1 METEQTPE
9 VSVVIPCYNV
19 AAWVGD
25 ALDSV
30 FIQKGVALE
39 IIAVDDGSSDETV
52 SVIADWISRHPEV
65 AVQLI
70 CQPNAGACAARNQG
84 LSAAKGSYV
93 QFLDADDVLL
103 PGKIRAQVD
112 LLENCPEAAFVAGAF
127 NRVSVD
133 GKKTAS
139 YSAEPGFF
147 SVFAGQAGI
156 TSANLFCRSSL
167 NAIGGWKE
175 DLGSS
180 QEAELMF
187 RLLMKSKHYVAHK
200 ELLTEVRERV
210 SGRITQSNPV
220 RRVENY
226 LHVRLTMYDSFCDER
241 PEEWEKAREDLD
253 AFLFSTIALL
263 NRLSPGVWKEY
274 RSYLVKPALLKPVA
288 GLSAVKIKLAGWVG
302 YPLFFRIMSL
312 LPKPVL

>member
-1 METEQTPE
+1 METLQTPD

-25 ALDSV
+25 ALNSV
-30 FIQKGVALE
+30 LNQKDVSLE

-52 SVIADWISRHPEV
+52 SAIADWISLHPKV
-65 AVQLI
+65 SAQLI
-70 CQPNAGACAARNQG
+70 CQPNTGACAARNQG
-84 LSAAKGSYV
+84 LSVAKGSYV

-103 PGKIRAQVD
+103 PGKIRAQIE
-112 LLENCPEAAFVAGAF
+112 LLAKYPEAAFVAGAF
-127 NRVSVD
+127 NRVSLD
-133 GKKTAS
+133 GNKTAS
-139 YSAEPGFF
+139 YPAESSFF
-147 SVFAGQAGI
+147 SVFAGLAGI
-156 TSANLFCRSSL
+156 TSANLFRRSSL

-187 RLLMKSKHYVAHK
+187 RLLMKSDQYIAHK
-200 ELLTEVRERV
+200 ELLTEVRERA

-220 RRVENY
+220 RRVKNY
-226 LHVRLTMYDSFCDER
+226 LHVRLAMYESFRDER
-241 PEEWEKAREDLD
+241 PAEWGKARQDLD

-263 NRLSPGVWKEY
+263 NRLSPGAWKEY
-274 RSYLVKPALLKPVA
+274 RSYLTKPASLKPIA
-288 GLSAVKIKLAGWVG
+288 GLSAAKIKLARWVG
-302 YPLFFRIMSL
+302 YPLYFRIMLL